1 MSNQL
6 LIYRNAVPLSKERH
20 SKSSVEASQDFGY
33 TKDLNFLPLLAAEF
47 IPAAREYPIVFS
59 KSNEVTQAVV
69 LLSMRNGENLF
80 LDENK
85 QWTADY
91 VPAFLRRYPFVFS
104 RSEDGKSFALCIDE
118 TFAGFNETGQG
129 HRLFENDGA
138 VSPYTNKVLQF
149 LQTFQAE
156 HNKTQEFCRKLSEL
170 DLFEEQNALWTGP
183 AGEKVALTG
192 FQCVSREKLKS
203 IPPKM
208 LAGMIGS
215 GEMDLLYAHLFSL
228 NNFNSFK
235 SKMVQSSGA
244 VSS

>member
-20 SKSSVEASQDFGY
+20 SKSSVEASRDFGY

-47 IPAAREYPIVFS
+47 LRAAREYPIVFT
-59 KSNEVTQAVV
+59 KTNEVTQAVA

-80 LDENK
+80 LDDDN
-85 QWTADY
+85 QWTAEY
-91 VPAFLRRYPFVFS
+91 VPAFLRRYPFVFA

-118 TFAGFNETGQG
+118 TFAGFNDQGQG
-129 HRLFENDGA
+129 SRLFEDDGA
-138 VSPYTNKVLQF
+138 VTPYVNKVLQF

-156 HNKTQEFCRKLSEL
+156 HAKTQEFCRKLTEL

-183 AGEKVALTG
+183 QGEKVALSG

-228 NNFNSFK
+228 NNFHSFK
-235 SKMVQSSGA
+235 SKMVQASGA
-244 VSS
+244 VQA